1 MSKEQFTPQP
11 NHRDK
16 IDDLTA
22 LVDAVHEAEDR
33 MKQRAR
39 RYKPAPSV
47 RVQMALDRGELRTKI
62 KDLESANRQAENEIK
77 RHPRQLVAAF
87 VLGGVATAATLG
99 LLGMIKPMESK
110 PRVASDVITIYHED
124 PLAIREQICDTQHNL
139 EQELGLPKSLPYDS
153 FKGCEGTTR
162 LATRDGKEEIHS
174 GDKVKVTVRNNFL
187 FDEDAEAEKVEKP
200 E

>member
-11 NHRDK
+11 NHSSEIDK
-16 IDDLTA
+16 PTPS
-22 LVDAVHEAEDR
+22 
-33 MKQRAR
+33 AR
-39 RYKPAPSV
+39 V
-47 RVQMALDRGELRTKI
+47 LMALEGGELRTKI
-62 KDLESANRQAENEIK
+62 KDLESANRQAESEIK

-110 PRVASDVITIYHED
+110 PRVASDVITIYDEN
-124 PLAIREQICDTQHNL
+124 PYAIQKQICDTQHRL

-162 LATRDGKEEIHS
+162 LATHDGKEEIHS
-174 GDKVKVTVRNNFL
+174 GDKVEVTVRNNFP
-187 FDEDAEAEKVEKP
+187 FGEDAEAEKYNHSQQ
-200 E
+200 